1 VQCNTPFQKVVQ
13 HCYCPSLSHT
23 FYNRLPQAE
32 NVASILKQTKNFVKL
47 ISRKKIQI
55 VVKLAC
61 FFAGI
66 KPPNTYDIVQ
76 KSTTYSSKIF
86 TVSHRCCITR
96 LRPLH
101 TPFGCARSMRHL
113 GARATRALSA
123 RSQIFWLACIAAKRA
138 LAPAVPSF
146 WARSR
151 SLVLRVWSAR
161 ACWP

>member
-1 VQCNTPFQKVVQ
+1 MQCNTPFQKVVQ

-76 KSTTYSSKIF
+76 KSTTYLSKIF
-86 TVSHRCCITR
+86 TVSNRCITR
-96 LRPLH
+96 LRALYALSCARSTRPPWRSF
-101 TPFGCARSMRHL
+101 TPPFGCARYTRSF
-113 GARATRALSA
+113 RAL
-123 RSQIFWLACIAAKRA
+123 
-138 LAPAVPSF
+138 
-146 WARSR
+146 
-151 SLVLRVWSAR
+151 
-161 ACWP
+161 

>member
-1 VQCNTPFQKVVQ
+1 MQLPLFKSSATLLL
-13 HCYCPSLSHT
+13 SLLVTHFIT
-23 FYNRLPQAE
+23 GF
-32 NVASILKQTKNFVKL
+32 LKQKMLRAFSKKKKYFFREKL
-47 ISRKKIQI
+47 ISRGKIQI